1 LTKHQIRYLFEG
13 PHLSVGP
20 FAFPGSAMSNMKIIS
35 IMDAENKQQ
44 SQQVKADIE
53 EAMLVLDAK
62 IDSVRRAL
70 ARVDER
76 VKVLEEAGVSPVR

>member
-1 LTKHQIRYLFEG
+1 
-13 PHLSVGP
+13 VGP
-20 FAFPGSAMSNMKIIS
+20 FALPGFAMSNMKIIS

-53 EAMLVLDAK
+53 EVMLVLDAK

-70 ARVDER
+70 ARVDDR
-76 VKVLEEAGVSPVR
+76 VKALEEAGVAPVAK

>member
-1 LTKHQIRYLFEG
+1 
-13 PHLSVGP
+13 
-20 FAFPGSAMSNMKIIS
+20 MSNLKIIS
-35 IMDAENKQQ
+35 IMDATNKEQDAKLK
-44 SQQVKADIE
+44 SDLE

-76 VKVLEEAGVSPVR
+76 VKVLEDNVGLIHPLIAARIDNIEQRLRTVEAGVAPVTSA

>member
-1 LTKHQIRYLFEG
+1 
-13 PHLSVGP
+13 
-20 FAFPGSAMSNMKIIS
+20 MSNMKIIS

-44 SQQVKADIE
+44 SAQVKADIE
-53 EAMLVLDAK
+53 ETMLVLDAK
-62 IDSVRRAL
+62 IDSIRRAL

>member
-1 LTKHQIRYLFEG
+1 
-13 PHLSVGP
+13 
-20 FAFPGSAMSNMKIIS
+20 MSNAKIIS

-44 SQQVKADIE
+44 SAQVKADIE

-70 ARVDER
+70 VRVDER
-76 VKVLEEAGVSPVR
+76 VKVLEEGATPATSA

>member
-1 LTKHQIRYLFEG
+1 
-13 PHLSVGP
+13 
-20 FAFPGSAMSNMKIIS
+20 
-35 IMDAENKQQ
+35 MDAENKQQ

-53 EAMLVLDAK
+53 EVMLVLDAK

-76 VKVLEEAGVSPVR
+76 VKALEEAGVAPVAK

>member
-1 LTKHQIRYLFEG
+1 
-13 PHLSVGP
+13 
-20 FAFPGSAMSNMKIIS
+20 MSNMKIIS
-35 IMDAENKQQ
+35 IMDAESKQQ
-44 SQQVKADIE
+44 STQVKADIE

-76 VKVLEEAGVSPVR
+76 VKVLEEAGASPRG

>member
-1 LTKHQIRYLFEG
+1 
-13 PHLSVGP
+13 
-20 FAFPGSAMSNMKIIS
+20 MSNMKIIS
-35 IMDAENKQQ
+35 IMDATNKEQDAKLK
-44 SQQVKADIE
+44 SDLE

-76 VKVLEEAGVSPVR
+76 VKVLEEAGVAPVAK

>member
-1 LTKHQIRYLFEG
+1 M
-13 PHLSVGP
+13 GP

-44 SQQVKADIE
+44 STQVKADIE

-62 IDSVRRAL
+62 IDSVCRAL
-70 ARVDER
+70 ARVDDR
-76 VKVLEEAGVSPVR
+76 VKALEEAGVAPVAK

>member
-1 LTKHQIRYLFEG
+1 
-13 PHLSVGP
+13 
-20 FAFPGSAMSNMKIIS
+20 
-35 IMDAENKQQ
+35 MDAENRQQ

-62 IDSVRRAL
+62 IDSVRMAL

-76 VKVLEEAGVSPVR
+76 VKVLEEGGAPRPNG

>member
-1 LTKHQIRYLFEG
+1 
-13 PHLSVGP
+13 
-20 FAFPGSAMSNMKIIS
+20 MKIIS

-44 SQQVKADIE
+44 STQVKADIE

-76 VKVLEEAGVSPVR
+76 VKVLEEKGGEVPQVNA

>member
-1 LTKHQIRYLFEG
+1 M
-13 PHLSVGP
+13 GP
-20 FAFPGSAMSNMKIIS
+20 FALPGSAMSNMKIIS

-44 SQQVKADIE
+44 STQVKADIE

>member
-1 LTKHQIRYLFEG
+1 
-13 PHLSVGP
+13 VGP

-44 SQQVKADIE
+44 STQVKADIE

-62 IDSVRRAL
+62 IDSVCRAL
-70 ARVDER
+70 ARVDDR
-76 VKVLEEAGVSPVR
+76 VKALEEAGVAPVAK